1 MTDNPTANPTGH
13 DTESVTVGASL
24 DAAPNRSFQ
33 VEALT
38 RVEGEGGLIVEVHDG
53 EVRDVRLRIF
63 EPPRFFEAFL
73 RGRAFTEPPDITAR
87 ICGICPVA
95 YQMSA
100 CQALEAACGV
110 TLDEPLRDLRHLL
123 YCGEWIESHVL
134 HVHLLHAPDFLGYPS
149 GIAMAADHFAEV
161 DRGLQLKLIGNRI
174 VEVVGGRAVHPINV
188 KVGGF
193 FKAPSLAA
201 MRELAADLRQA
212 TEWADEIARWVA
224 TLPMPEHQLPPGTQ
238 LVALRHPTEY
248 PMLGD
253 RLVST
258 GGLDIAPDQYLQHFA
273 EEHVQ
278 HSTALHGK
286 MLSGGDYL
294 VGPLA
299 RFVHNADH
307 LAPRAKALAAELG
320 LTTAER
326 NPFRSILVRAIET
339 LHACEVAQRIVD
351 GYTPPARA
359 AVPVQPR
366 AGVGCGWSEAPR
378 GLLWHRY
385 ELAADGTIVSA
396 QIVPPTS
403 QNQGAIEHDLADLIG
418 HSLHLDDAALEA
430 LCEQA
435 VRNYDPCISCA
446 THFLDMRVVR
456 T

>member
-1 MTDNPTANPTGH
+1 MSH
-13 DTESVTVGASL
+13 DHRT
-24 DAAPNRSFQ
+24 RSFQ

-38 RVEGEGGLIVEVHDG
+38 RVEGEGGLIVEIHDG
-53 EVRDVRLRIF
+53 EVHDVRLRIF

-73 RGRAFTEPPDITAR
+73 RGRAYTEPPDITAR

-100 CQALEAACGV
+100 CQAIEALCGV
-110 TLDEPLRDLRHLL
+110 TLDPALRDLRHLL

-134 HVHLLHAPDFLGYPS
+134 HIHLLHAPDFLGYPS
-149 GIAMAADHFAEV
+149 GIAMAADHRTELE
-161 DRGLQLKLIGNRI
+161 RGLRLKKIGNQI
-174 VEVVGGRAVHPINV
+174 MEVVGGRAVHPVNV
-188 KVGGF
+188 KLGGF
-193 FKAPSLAA
+193 YRAPALDRMRALADDLIWA
-201 MRELAADLRQA
+201 TDAA
-212 TEWADEIARWVA
+212 EEVARWVA
-224 TLPMPEHQLPPGTQ
+224 TFPVPDHELPDGTA

-248 PMLGD
+248 PMLGE

-258 GGLDIAPDQYLQHFA
+258 SGLDIPADAYPQHFT

-278 HSTALHGK
+278 HSTALHGR
-286 MLSGGDYL
+286 MLAGGDYL

-299 RFVHNADH
+299 RFALNADH
-307 LAPRAKALAAELG
+307 LAPRAAALAAELG

-339 LHACEVAQRIVD
+339 LHACEVARAIAE
-351 GYTPPARA
+351 GYTLPARA
-359 AVPVQPR
+359 SVEVVPR
-366 AGVGCGWSEAPR
+366 AGAGCGWTEAPR

-385 ELAADGTIVSA
+385 ELTADGTIA
-396 QIVPPTS
+396 DAHIVPPTS
-403 QNQGAIEHDLADLIG
+403 QNQPVIEHDLIHLIE

>member
-1 MTDNPTANPTGH
+1 MSH
-13 DTESVTVGASL
+13 DHRT
-24 DAAPNRSFQ
+24 RSFQ

-38 RVEGEGGLIVEVHDG
+38 RVEGEGGLIVDIHDG
-53 EVRDVRLRIF
+53 EVRDVKLRIF

-95 YQMSA
+95 YQMSS
-100 CQALEAACGV
+100 CQAIEAACGV
-110 TLDEPLRDLRHLL
+110 VLDGPLRDLRQLL
-123 YCGEWIESHVL
+123 YCGEWIESHAL

-149 GIAMAADHFAEV
+149 GIAMAADHRAEV
-161 DRGLQLKLIGNRI
+161 ERGLGLKQIGNRI
-174 VEVVGGRAVHPINV
+174 VEVVGGRAVHPVNV

-193 FKAPSLAA
+193 YKAPAADTMAALAA
-201 MRELAADLRQA
+201 ALGSA
-212 TEWADEIARWVA
+212 TDEAEAIARWVA
-224 TLPMPEHQLPPGTQ
+224 TLPMPQHSLPDDTV
-238 LVALRHPTEY
+238 LVALHRPTEY
-248 PMLGD
+248 PMLGE

-258 GGLDIAPDQYLQHFA
+258 SGLDIAADEYLDHFT

-278 HSTALHGK
+278 HSNALHGR
-286 MLSGGDYL
+286 LLTGGDYM

-299 RFVHNADH
+299 RFVLNADR
-307 LAPRAKALAAELG
+307 LAPRAARLAAELG
-320 LTTAER
+320 LTPAER

-339 LHACEVAQRIVD
+339 LHACEVATDIATRYAV
-351 GYTPPARA
+351 PARPS
-359 AVPVQPR
+359 VDVVPR
-366 AGVGCGWSEAPR
+366 AGLGCGWTEAPR

-385 ELAADGTIVSA
+385 ELAGDGTILDA
-396 QIVPPTS
+396 RIVPPTS
-403 QNQGAIEHDLADLIG
+403 QNQPAIEHDLMHLIE

-446 THFLDMRVVR
+446 THFLNMRVLR

>member
-1 MTDNPTANPTGH
+1 MTHEHRARRF
-13 DTESVTVGASL
+13 E
-24 DAAPNRSFQ
+24 

-38 RVEGEGGLIVEVHDG
+38 RVEGEGGLIVEVRDG
-53 EVRDVRLRIF
+53 ELADVRLRIF
-63 EPPRFFEAFL
+63 EPPRFFEGFL
-73 RGRAFTEPPDITAR
+73 RGRSYTEPPDITAR

-110 TLDEPLRDLRHLL
+110 EVDAAIRDLRHLL

-134 HVHLLHAPDFLGYPS
+134 HIHLLHAPDFLGYPS
-149 GIAMAADHFAEV
+149 GIAMAADFRAEV
-161 DRGLQLKLIGNRI
+161 ERGLRLKKLGNRL
-174 VEVVGGRAVHPINV
+174 VEVVGGRAVHPVNV
-188 KVGGF
+188 RVGGF
-193 FKAPSLAA
+193 YRAPTLAEMHSLRDELRWAIDAA
-201 MRELAADLRQA
+201 TDI
-212 TEWADEIARWVA
+212 TRWVA
-224 TLPMPEHQLPPGTQ
+224 TLPMPDHEVPHGTTM
-238 LVALRHPTEY
+238 VALRHPTEY

-258 GGLDIAPDQYLQHFA
+258 PLADGTALDIAPHEWRDHFT
-273 EEHVQ
+273 EEHVE
-278 HSTALHGK
+278 HSTALHGR
-286 MLSGGDYL
+286 MLAGGDYI

-299 RFVHNADH
+299 RFALNAHH
-307 LAPRAKALAAELG
+307 LAPRAAALAAEVG
-320 LTTAER
+320 LTTQER
-326 NPFRSILVRAIET
+326 NPFRSIVVRAVET
-339 LHACEVAQRIVD
+339 LHACEVALAIVE
-351 GYTPPARA
+351 GYSEPARSF
-359 AVPVQPR
+359 VPVEPR

-385 ELAADGTIVSA
+385 ELSADGTIEQV

-403 QNQGAIEHDLADLIG
+403 QNQPAIEHDLMHLIE

-430 LCEQA
+430 LCETA